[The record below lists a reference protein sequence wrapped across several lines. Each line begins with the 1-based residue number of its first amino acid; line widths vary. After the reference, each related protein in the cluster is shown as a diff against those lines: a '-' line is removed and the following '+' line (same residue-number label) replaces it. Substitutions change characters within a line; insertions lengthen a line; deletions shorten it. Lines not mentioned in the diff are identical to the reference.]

1 MGSGLRERRYQ
12 AVLRFI
18 GECFGSKSFTVQELY
33 CQLQYY
39 SGEDSTLKELSQSQ
53 VLRVRRL
60 LQRLAKIGYLTEIK
74 GAGRN
79 ANVYKLLFINGQD
92 ETVKKEFTDSG
103 KESLMQ
109 LDSSDFDGE
118 SEDVQLLVSFSIAVK
133 NLRRREAFL
142 LKELSEV
149 RSLIKQCE
157 AKILTLLKSEA
168 IQLPEDLD

>member
-1 MGSGLRERRYQ
+1 MGNALRERRYQ
-12 AVLRFI
+12 ALLRFI
-18 GECFGSKSFTVQELY
+18 GECFGSKSFTVPDLY
-33 CQLQYY
+33 RQLKYY
-39 SGEDSTLKELSQSQ
+39 SGEDSTLKELSKSQ

-79 ANVYKLLFINGQD
+79 ANVYKLLFGQD
-92 ETVKKEFTDSG
+92 ETVKKEFTDSDKG
-103 KESLMQ
+103 SLMK

-118 SEDVQLLVSFSIAVK
+118 SADVQLLVSFSIAMK

-157 AKILTLLKSEA
+157 SKILTLLKSES
-168 IQLPEDLD
+168 IKLPEDLD

>member
-33 CQLQYY
+33 RQLKYY
-39 SGEDSTLKELSQSQ
+39 SGEDSTLKELSKSQ

-60 LQRLAKIGYLTEIK
+60 LQRLSKIGYLTEIK
-74 GAGRN
+74 GVGRN
-79 ANVYKLLFINGQD
+79 SNVYKLLFVQD
-92 ETVKKEFTDSG
+92 EIVKKEFTDLG
-103 KESLMQ
+103 KGSLMK
-109 LDSSDFDGE
+109 LDSSEGADA
-118 SEDVQLLVSFSIAVK
+118 QLLVSCSIALK

-142 LKELSEV
+142 IKELSEV

-157 AKILTLLKSEA
+157 SKILTLLKSEA
-168 IQLPEDLD
+168 IKLPEDLD

>member
-12 AVLRFI
+12 ALLRFI

-33 CQLQYY
+33 RQLKYY
-39 SGEDSTLKELSQSQ
+39 SGEDSTLKELSKSQ

-79 ANVYKLLFINGQD
+79 ANVYKLLFGQD
-92 ETVKKEFTDSG
+92 ETVKKEFTDSDKG
-103 KESLMQ
+103 SLMK
-109 LDSSDFDGE
+109 LDSSDFDGD
-118 SEDVQLLVSFSIAVK
+118 SADVQLLVSFSIAMK

-157 AKILTLLKSEA
+157 SKILTLLKSES
-168 IQLPEDLD
+168 IKLPEDLD

>member
-33 CQLQYY
+33 RQLKYY
-39 SGEDSTLKELSQSQ
+39 SGEDSTLKELSKSQ

-60 LQRLAKIGYLTEIK
+60 LQRLSKIGYLTEIK

-79 ANVYKLLFINGQD
+79 SNVYKLLFINGQD
-92 ETVKKEFTDSG
+92 ETVKKEFIDSG
-103 KESLMQ
+103 KGSLIK

-118 SEDVQLLVSFSIAVK
+118 RADMQLLVSFSIAMK

-142 LKELSEV
+142 IKELSEV

-157 AKILTLLKSEA
+157 SKILTLLKSEA
-168 IQLPEDLD
+168 IKLPEDLD

>member
-12 AVLRFI
+12 ALLRFI

-33 CQLQYY
+33 RQLKYY
-39 SGEDSTLKELSQSQ
+39 SGEDSTLKELSKSQ

-79 ANVYKLLFINGQD
+79 ANVYKLLFGQD
-92 ETVKKEFTDSG
+92 ETVKKEFTDSDKG
-103 KESLMQ
+103 SLMK

-118 SEDVQLLVSFSIAVK
+118 SADVQLLVSFSIAMK

-157 AKILTLLKSEA
+157 SKILTLLKSES
-168 IQLPEDLD
+168 IKLPEDLD